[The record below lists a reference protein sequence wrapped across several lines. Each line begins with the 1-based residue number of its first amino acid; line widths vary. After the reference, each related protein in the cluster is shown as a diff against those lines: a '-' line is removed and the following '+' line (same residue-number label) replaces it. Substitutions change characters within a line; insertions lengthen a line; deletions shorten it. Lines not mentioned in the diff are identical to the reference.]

1 MEYLDGHNT
10 RIFNNNLINTIIMK
24 HLLKSALLLCLMT
37 VISVSTFAQGNRAE
51 EIRNKIISGDKS
63 SVIVVAHRGDWRYA
77 PENSIAAIEHSIAVG
92 VDVVELDLQLTKD
105 SVLILMHDNKLDR
118 TTTGKGAIS
127 EWTAD
132 SIKTLQMKN
141 GCGIKTIHKVP
152 TLEEALIAAKGKVLI
167 NLDKADRYF
176 DLVMPIL
183 EKTGTTRQIIMK
195 GSKPADDVLNLYGK
209 YLDQVIY
216 MPVVNLD
223 KPNARTLMNEYISK
237 LKPAA
242 YELVYSSDDKL
253 ELPLALKQDLN
264 GKSLIW
270 YNTLWDTL
278 CGGHDD
284 DKSLSDPDA
293 AFGFLIDK
301 LGATIIQ
308 TDRAEHLLNYLKSR
322 GLH

>member
-1 MEYLDGHNT
+1 
-10 RIFNNNLINTIIMK
+10 MK

-37 VISVSTFAQGNRAE
+37 IISASTFAQGNRAE
-51 EIRNKIISGDKS
+51 EIRNKILSGDKS

-127 EWTAD
+127 EWTTD

-141 GCGIKTIHKVP
+141 GCGLKAIHKVP
-152 TLEEALIAAKGKVLI
+152 TLEEALLAAKGKVLI

-195 GSKPADDVLNLYGK
+195 GSKPADEVLNLYGK
-209 YLDQVIY
+209 YLDKVIY

-242 YELVYSSDDKL
+242 YELVYSSDEKL
-253 ELPLALKQDLN
+253 ELPLALKNELN

-284 DKSLSDPDA
+284 DQSLSDPDA

-308 TDRAEHLLNYLKSR
+308 TDRAEHLINYLKSR